1 MAALIGLGLATEWI
15 EIQLLMAAYS
25 LCLSLGLA
33 TEWIEITPRRHQSCR
48 KGVSVLRPSGLKLFT
63 RGHPNSRITG
73 LGLATEWIEMVQG
86 ISINSLLP
94 GLGLATEWIEIHK
107 LYWLPRLP
115 LRLGLATE
123 WIEILIIL

>member
-15 EIQLLMAAYS
+15 EMSIWLRQKRLPM
-25 LCLSLGLA
+25 
-33 TEWIEITPRRHQSCR
+33 
-48 KGVSVLRPSGLKLFT
+48 VSVLRPSGLKLFT

-94 GLGLATEWIEIHK
+94 GLGLATEWIEI
-107 LYWLPRLP
+107 
-115 LRLGLATE
+115 
-123 WIEILIIL
+123 

>member
-1 MAALIGLGLATEWI
+1 
-15 EIQLLMAAYS
+15 
-25 LCLSLGLA
+25 
-33 TEWIEITPRRHQSCR
+33 
-48 KGVSVLRPSGLKLFT
+48 
-63 RGHPNSRITG
+63 
-73 LGLATEWIEMVQG
+73 MVQG

>member
-1 MAALIGLGLATEWI
+1 MAEAEEIADGLGLATEWI

-25 LCLSLGLA
+25 LCLSLGLATEWIEIDDVDATAWMPSRLGLA

-73 LGLATEWIEMVQG
+73 LGLATEWIE
-86 ISINSLLP
+86 
-94 GLGLATEWIEIHK
+94 
-107 LYWLPRLP
+107 
-115 LRLGLATE
+115 
-123 WIEILIIL
+123 IIQQ

>member
-1 MAALIGLGLATEWI
+1 M
-15 EIQLLMAAYS
+15 
-25 LCLSLGLA
+25 
-33 TEWIEITPRRHQSCR
+33 
-48 KGVSVLRPSGLKLFT
+48 RPSGLKWNGGSTSEAAL
-63 RGHPNSRITG
+63 S